1 MCIFVGKKKMDCMK
15 GKRFFLS
22 GLLAL
27 SCLAAS
33 AAGTL
38 RYGYKHNGITH
49 ISTDYERITLGE
61 NAFWTRVESVGF
73 PDGSAAW
80 LLYLDFEGK
89 QSVNVPKGVK
99 MAATLAGGKLL
110 RLEQIGTDVATK
122 RAFQRGKEHYYLNRT
137 KYMAE
142 PGEMTRLCAGVKSL
156 DVVTGWDPDDYIQ
169 VSFPGDEW
177 AKLLSAHVAAIEA
190 APAPEDLSGEV
201 ARYADSNNSL
211 LVAAKPEVVKG
222 GTMLYN
228 VGLTYLYYKTNGNE
242 DFDLSLQLGTDRQYS
257 IPVESEVAF
266 LLGDGTKVSLRQT
279 REVPN
284 SLFLYPSVAD
294 VRRMI
299 AAGVSRIDIQTES
312 GTVSDTFSARALS
325 DALNRQYQLL
335 MSVSP
340 K

>member
-1 MCIFVGKKKMDCMK
+1 MYLCYRENAEYMK
-15 GKRFFLS
+15 GTRLLIA

-27 SCLAAS
+27 SCLAAQ
-33 AAGTL
+33 AAGTV
-38 RYGYKHNGITH
+38 RYHFKRNGITH
-49 ISTDYERITLGE
+49 VSTDYERLSVDGT
-61 NAFWTRVESVGF
+61 AFWTRVESVVF
-73 PDGSAAW
+73 PDGTAAW
-80 LLYLDFEGK
+80 LLYLDFEGEK
-89 QSVNVPKGVK
+89 ALNVPKGVK
-99 MAATLAGGKLL
+99 MAATLAGGKLI

-122 RAFQRGKEHYYLNRT
+122 RAFQRGKERYYLNRT

-142 PGEMTRLCAGVKSL
+142 PGEMTSLCAGVKSL
-156 DVVTGWDPDDYIQ
+156 DVVTGWDPDDYLQ
-169 VSFPGDEW
+169 LNFSGDEF
-177 AKLLSAHVAAIEA
+177 AKLLSAHVAAIQA

-211 LVAAKPEVVKG
+211 LVTAKPEVVKG
-222 GTMLYN
+222 GAMLYN

-242 DFDLSLQLGTDRQYS
+242 DFDLSIQLGTDRQYS

-266 LLGDGTKVSLRQT
+266 LLGDGTRVALRQT
-279 REVPN
+279 REEPN
-284 SLFLYPSVAD
+284 FLFLYPSVAD

-299 AAGVSRIDIQTES
+299 AAGVTRIDIQTET
-312 GTVSDTFSARALS
+312 GTVTDTFSARALS